1 MERVWTLVVLNVL
14 WVLCSLPVVTIG
26 PSTAALYQVLGESD
40 TGGGQPHGEKI
51 FAAWRENFKC
61 ALLVW
66 LPMLAVLVL
75 CGFDLYFAVLNDR
88 FLWKLLAVFALQL
101 AAVELT
107 FVFPLMARYQNTW
120 RSHMKNAMLVGGGEP
135 ATDAADLAESG
146 GAGGGVSGVPVAAA
160 DLSLVWLLIGYSSL
174 S

>member
-1 MERVWTLVVLNVL
+1 MFRSLFDPNSAFFRGMERVWTLVVLNVL

-26 PSTAALYQVLGESD
+26 PSTAALYQVLGKVI
-40 TGGGQPHGEKI
+40 QGEDSHTARKF

-75 CGFDLYFAVLNDR
+75 CGFDLYFAALNDR

-101 AAVELT
+101 
-107 FVFPLMARYQNTW
+107 
-120 RSHMKNAMLVGGGEP
+120 
-135 ATDAADLAESG
+135 
-146 GAGGGVSGVPVAAA
+146 
-160 DLSLVWLLIGYSSL
+160 SLIHI
-174 S
+174 